1 MKKQLFLPLAA
12 VAGGAAALVLRLLQN
27 KTGFEAATGLPVS
40 GNAPGMALVVFL
52 AALAAVLLVLAGL
65 LPAEDEGG
73 PFFPEDFRTVNAGLV
88 SLVIMGVFL
97 MAISGG
103 MDLLAGAAFINPG
116 GIEVVGGQ
124 DGPAVYWM
132 AGNTAA
138 AGLALTP
145 KARMLMGVL
154 TLAAAISLFPAAACC
169 RRRSGVRPRTASPA
183 LLLVPPVCLVAR
195 LVLVYRVDSVN
206 PSLGAYYVEIL
217 ALVFMTLAFYRLS
230 SFAYHAAKTR
240 RFALYTGAA
249 VVLCMTALADSE
261 GLSAL
266 LLYIGGALTLLGF
279 LLLWLTEG
287 QSVSEIVEND
297 GLGGT

>member
-1 MKKQLFLPLAA
+1 MKKQLLLPLAA

-52 AALAAVLLVLAGL
+52 AALAVVLFVLAGL

-103 MDLLAGAAFINPG
+103 MDLLAGAAFMNPG

-154 TLAAAISLFPAAACC
+154 TLAAAISLFPAAAC
-169 RRRSGVRPRTASPA
+169 
-183 LLLVPPVCLVAR
+183 
-195 LVLVYRVDSVN
+195 
-206 PSLGAYYVEIL
+206 
-217 ALVFMTLAFYRLS
+217 
-230 SFAYHAAKTR
+230 
-240 RFALYTGAA
+240 
-249 VVLCMTALADSE
+249 
-261 GLSAL
+261 
-266 LLYIGGALTLLGF
+266 
-279 LLLWLTEG
+279 
-287 QSVSEIVEND
+287 
-297 GLGGT
+297 